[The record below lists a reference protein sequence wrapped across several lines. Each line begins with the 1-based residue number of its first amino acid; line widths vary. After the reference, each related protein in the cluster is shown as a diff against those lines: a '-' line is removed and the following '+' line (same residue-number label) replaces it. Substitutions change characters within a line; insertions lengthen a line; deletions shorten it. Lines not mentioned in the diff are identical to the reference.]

1 MSRPT
6 GRVLAALALGA
17 AVVSAGPSE
26 AATIVLDRSNGRL
39 RAARRRKTYKAV
51 KNPAPASCPA
61 YVAY

>member
-1 MSRPT
+1 
-6 GRVLAALALGA
+6 
-17 AVVSAGPSE
+17 VSAGPSE

-39 RAARRRKTYKAV
+39 RVGRRRKTYKAV